1 MKKLFIWVAA
11 VALCVSCS
19 QEEVTA
25 PPSGGDSG
33 LIADGEAKHLTVNI
47 IAAGENGTRATGD
60 PNNAAYED
68 GSAKENKVSAVRFY
82 FYDDNDAPAN
92 VKADGTNT
100 LYWENPGVSA
110 GEAPNVEKIL
120 QAKLII
126 STKAGDKLPTK
137 VVAVLNPG
145 IVGLGETV
153 TATKGL
159 DDIRKNLRD
168 YAGDA
173 NKATGSDNEAG
184 QFAMINSA
192 YADDSKVEYFATEI
206 KPQNYAPNAVAAET
220 DPKPVEIY
228 VERAT
233 AKVRV
238 QLNPEL
244 VTEDGYIALKNK
256 EGEPINV
263 HINGVPS
270 QIYLKLSSN
279 WNLTAATDKGSLG
292 KYIDATWATDY
303 LGAQRWTYAP
313 YFRSYWAKNPAE
325 GVKQTWSSY
334 NDLFGANA
342 GTQYSTTANKYEQ
355 YTNENAPQSKN
366 VKAISGAD
374 VEPFTKVI
382 MAGELCYKTGDSYE
396 VLPLGKFLGAKYVGE
411 DDLIVAMLEY
421 LQKSG
426 SMIYSYEESPS
437 TGTSVAFTGI
447 EETDV
452 ELLTALETIKGG
464 VTISDLDPSE
474 KTTGRYNVYLQL
486 SETGKGKSWTK
497 SDKESDYKA
506 ADQILAN
513 PTDVN
518 QYLANALGGAQ
529 MYTSGN
535 TYYFFPIRHLGD
547 NTGGQV
553 GYYGVVRNHIYDCT
567 INSIAG
573 LGTPV
578 YDPDEVIYPEI
589 PQEDETFIAAKIN
602 ILSWRIVSNDVDLEW
617 E

>member
-47 IAAGENGTRATGD
+47 IAAGENGTRATGEPD
-60 PNNAAYED
+60 NAEYED

-82 FYDDNDAPAN
+82 FYDDNGNSAN

-100 LYWENPGVSA
+100 LYWENPGVGS
-110 GEAPNVEKIL
+110 GETPNVEKIL

-137 VVAVLNPG
+137 VVAVLNPEMVNLG
-145 IVGLGETV
+145 KAVGD
-153 TATKGL
+153 TKGL
-159 DDIRKNLRD
+159 DEIRNILSD
-168 YAGDA
+168 YADHA
-173 NKATGSDNEAG
+173 NKATGSNDEAG

-244 VTEDGYIALKNK
+244 VAEDGYIALKNK
-256 EGEPINV
+256 EGEDINV

-313 YFRSYWAKNPAE
+313 YFRSYWAENPA
-325 GVKQTWSSY
+325 GVTQTWSSY

-355 YTNENAPQSKN
+355 YTNENAPQDKN
-366 VKAISGAD
+366 VTAISGGQ

-382 MAGELCYKTGDSYE
+382 MAGELCYKTEDGYE

-411 DDLIVAMLEY
+411 SNLIDAMLEY

-426 SMIYSYEESPS
+426 SMIYSYEENPS
-437 TGTSVAFTGI
+437 AGTAVAFKGI
-447 EETDV
+447 EKTDV
-452 ELLTALETIKGG
+452 KLLTALKTIDGG
-464 VTISDLDPSE
+464 VTIPNLDATE
-474 KTTGRYNVYLQL
+474 QTTGRYNVYLQL
-486 SETGKGKSWTK
+486 SDAGKDKKWTK
-497 SDKESDYKA
+497 SDKDSDYKA

-547 NTGGQV
+547 NTGEHKV
-553 GYYGVVRNHIYDCT
+553 GYYGIVRNHIYDCT
-567 INSIAG
+567 INSITG

-602 ILSWRIVSNDVDLEW
+602 ILSWRIVSNGVDLEW